1 MAPRGTSN
9 EGEIQHVRL
18 KTATPWAATGLITRG
33 KPRKMRTTK
42 LLKYSL
48 LIAAAICLFSF
59 AVSADTL
66 ELKNGDVL
74 HGQYSGGSE
83 TTIRFVINGET
94 RIFRLDEVT
103 VLHLGADDQN
113 QQSPVPPPVAP
124 PPMQP
129 DSVPPIA
136 NPPASNQPPVQS
148 GDAQSLPPASP
159 PYATAPTQ
167 SPAPNMPP
175 PMQPQSGERVT
186 VPIDS
191 PITIRMVDS
200 IDSRYDQPGKR
211 FHATLD
217 QDLLVNGI
225 LVAPKGT
232 DAYGRLIYASQAGH
246 IQGRAELRLE
256 LTTLMINGQARA
268 IATGEYHL
276 AGKSRGKQSGERIG
290 GAAIGGAII
299 GGIIGGG
306 QGAAAGAALGA
317 GAGTAVQLSTE
328 GDHVKIPSETQLEF
342 KLSAPFTLVL

>member
-1 MAPRGTSN
+1 MRLTTLRTQNRNSVDGRGFDTK
-9 EGEIQHVRL
+9 GQR
-18 KTATPWAATGLITRG
+18 
-33 KPRKMRTTK
+33 RKMRTIK
-42 LLKYSL
+42 LLKYL
-48 LIAAAICLFSF
+48 LLVTATACLFSF

-66 ELKNGDVL
+66 ELKNGDTL

-83 TTIRFVINGET
+83 TTIRFVIDGET
-94 RIFRLDEVT
+94 RVFRLDEVT
-103 VLHLGADDQN
+103 SLHIGPDDQN
-113 QQSPVPPPVAP
+113 AQTTATPPPVAP
-124 PPMQP
+124 PPPQP
-129 DSVPPIA
+129 DAVPPMVNPPAAIQPPIKSGDGQSVPPA
-136 NPPASNQPPVQS
+136 N
-148 GDAQSLPPASP
+148 P
-159 PYATAPTQ
+159 PYATAPPV
-167 SPAPNMPP
+167 SPVPNNTTAVS
-175 PMQPQSGERVT
+175 PQSGERIT

-191 PITIRMVDS
+191 PITVRMVDS

-276 AGKSRGKQSGERIG
+276 AGESRSKQSGERIG

-306 QGAAAGAALGA
+306 QGAAAGAAIGA

-342 KLSAPFTLVL
+342 KLSAPFTIVL